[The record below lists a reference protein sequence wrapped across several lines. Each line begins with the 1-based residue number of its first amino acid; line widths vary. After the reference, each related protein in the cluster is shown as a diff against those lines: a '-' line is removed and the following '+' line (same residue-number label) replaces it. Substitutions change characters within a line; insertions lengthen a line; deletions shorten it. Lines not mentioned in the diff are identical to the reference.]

1 MEEKK
6 SIEDKLDEA
15 VGGRGGAEAAMN
27 APIAYQKEMEAMRA
41 EMMEKMPADFRQ
53 KMEEAKKD
61 LEARRVSL
69 DNGSDTKNVQ

>member
-6 SIEDKLDEA
+6 VIEDKLDE
-15 VGGRGGAEAAMN
+15 VGGGRGGAEAAMN
-27 APIAYQKEMEAMRA
+27 APIAYQQQMETMRA
-41 EMMEKMPADFRQ
+41 EMMERIPANIRQ

-61 LEARRVSL
+61 LEARRVPL